1 MKPFNLE
8 EALQGKPVQ
17 LRNGNKAF
25 IVFKHDNNVLCRDKP
40 FPYHLMGY
48 SVQQNETIEC
58 NALSWT
64 LEGRIFTGD
73 TLCGQDIIG
82 MWEEPTPTVTV
93 TLPKPFKPKKGEQYF
108 TIVTKSKYDP
118 LSIVDTYNFKTPTD
132 NDLINQGNAF
142 KKEEDA
148 QAWIDAMKNA
158 LSE

>member
-25 IVFKHDNNVLCRDKP
+25 IVFKHDNNVLYRDKP

-73 TLCGQDIIG
+73 ALCGQDIIG

-93 TLPKPFKPKKGEQYF
+93 TLPKPFQPKKGEEYYF
-108 TIVTKSKYDP
+108 IRQNGFGSLYVDKKTRE
-118 LSIVDTYNFKTPTD
+118 SIAFEY
-132 NDLINQGNAF
+132 NAF
-142 KKEEDA
+142 RKEEDA
-148 QAWIDAMKNA
+148 QAWIDAMIEAKRV
-158 LSE
+158 